1 MVPPEPLGDGGDK
14 NSLEMVVDVLK
25 LVAGLLL
32 GVVGAA
38 VLIALALWHLV
49 SEMDRI
55 DKSNDE

>member
-1 MVPPEPLGDGGDK
+1 
-14 NSLEMVVDVLK
+14 MVVGVLK

-38 VLIALALWHLV
+38 VLVGLALWHLV

-55 DKSNDE
+55 DRSLDE